1 MSVLRRLG
9 RPNIVGLAAA
19 LAGGRIAPP
28 FRRSQL
34 LGHVPDHLLD
44 GVLDELQDL
53 SARGMT
59 PPHLARMLHLLAEER
74 ADAQAV
80 ADRVELVWS
89 GTEVL
94 TATSRDTAV
103 VVQELF
109 REARESVLI
118 ASYALD
124 TGSKAKELF
133 GPLAGRMDAEPGL
146 RVRLF
151 VNIHRKQR
159 DDTADAVLLREFA
172 DTFQHDLWPGK
183 RLPETFYDPPQ
194 RDLARRRA
202 RATRL
207 PVGVAFPARAAQLG
221 AVLLHHRGQDLL
233 ARSDAQIE
241 IRAFNARERAQ
252 HRQGNLDG
260 RGRRPLH
267 GLETGDFLACFVM
280 AVTPSW
286 LGTPSVSH
294 EG

>member
-9 RPNIVGLAAA
+9 RPNMVGLAAA
-19 LAGGRIAPP
+19 LAGERVAPP

-34 LGHVPDHLLD
+34 RGHVPDDLLD

-59 PPHLARMLHLLAEER
+59 PPHVARMLHLLAEER
-74 ADAQAV
+74 AAAQAV

-133 GPLAGRMDAEPGL
+133 GTLAGRMGAEPGL

-159 DDTADAVLLREFA
+159 DNTADAVLLREFA
-172 DTFQHDLWPGK
+172 DTFQHDLWPGN
-183 RLPETFYDPPQ
+183 RLPETFYDP
-194 RDLARRRA
+194 RSLAIDGKTRACLHAKCIVVDDHRVLITSANFTEAAHKRNIEAGTVIADSILARA
-202 RATRL
+202 L
-207 PVGVAFPARAAQLG
+207 
-221 AVLLHHRGQDLL
+221 
-233 ARSDAQIE
+233 
-241 IRAFNARERAQ
+241 RAQ
-252 HRQGNLDG
+252 FDTLVEHAAL
-260 RGRRPLH
+260 RRVPGLH
-267 GLETGDFLACFVM
+267 GRN
-280 AVTPSW
+280 
-286 LGTPSVSH
+286 
-294 EG
+294 